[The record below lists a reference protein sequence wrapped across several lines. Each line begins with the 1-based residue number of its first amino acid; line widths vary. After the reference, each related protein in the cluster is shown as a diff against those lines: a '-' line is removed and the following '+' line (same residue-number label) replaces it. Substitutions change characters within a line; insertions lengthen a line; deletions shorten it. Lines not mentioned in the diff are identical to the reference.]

1 MSHPIPSHPLP
12 LCFSAILAGLWIGTI
27 ALAQEPLPLV
37 TGKHITPQGKQINV
51 GSFPA
56 NMLLSPDGRY
66 VVVTNTGYRQ
76 LLSVLSAEDGRIV
89 SQIEVGAQREAGA
102 VRREGLYVGLVF
114 GPSSGGKCLLY
125 ASRGAEE
132 RVAVYT
138 LDAAG
143 KLEDTGKRLESSFGR
158 REPWASNVIAGL
170 ALSRDGSRLYVA
182 DNNTNVYT
190 NLKGSLSILD
200 TATNKRIARLTL
212 PGFPFA
218 VAAIT
223 EGANA
228 DKKIYVTSERDG
240 VVSVVD
246 PNAPRLI
253 RNIKTGA
260 NPMALLLDRKQERL
274 FVANAGSDTVSILN
288 TQRDRVTRTILLR
301 PDDLRGLPGA
311 TPTGLTL
318 SPDESRLY
326 VTLADMNAVAVVTLP
341 EGKLEGYIPVGWYP
355 TSAVVS
361 PDGRRLFVA
370 NAKGVNARNPNDK
383 PVGPGGSLGRY
394 IQNIIEGTV
403 SVIDIPDLTTLSQLT
418 AQTILNN
425 RVAEAK
431 QVHFRNPG
439 IEHVI
444 YIIKENRTYDQVL
457 GDLPQGNG
465 DPSLCFFPREV
476 TPNQHALAERF
487 VLLDNFYCCAEVS
500 ADGWNWST
508 SGMVNEYTAR
518 NTPYTYSGRGRVYDF
533 EGQNNGTPAD
543 ILGLPDVARA
553 PGGYIWDHCLK
564 HGVSFR
570 NYGFFLAFTD
580 ENSKGP
586 DGKPLAVENTPTKK
600 ALAERTN
607 IHFRLYD
614 LSYADSDA
622 WVIHNAPAPDQ
633 RKEYGAFKSP
643 SRFSEW
649 KREFDAFVKNGNLPR
664 LLMVRFPRNHTRGT
678 TPNAPSPRAMVADND
693 YAVGQLV
700 EAVSKSPY
708 WKKTAI
714 FIVEDDAQNGF
725 DHVDAHRSIAF
736 VISPF
741 IKKGTVDSRF
751 YNTDSVLRTME
762 LLLGLPPMSQYD
774 AVATPFAFFSD
785 KPENDEPYTAIL
797 PDRKIIAEINRPTA
811 YRAQDSARFN
821 FEEPDSVP
829 DDELNDILWHSIMGE
844 KTPKPP
850 IRYSLRTTQLEEQH
864 KTPSLPM
871 PSTLRGLWL
880 MPRKD
885 SQNQARAD
893 LPGKMKG
900 APKEVW
906 RFATGGEVRFC
917 RIVRVNGQDAVLA
930 QVGATLQLI
939 RGNGKVVWREA
950 RLGVESVLRVDDF
963 GGDGRQQA
971 LVLTD
976 PRTVA
981 LLDVA
986 TGQKLWSWTSDPD
999 SNFSGYALYPAGRG
1013 LRLIAFPTYSHNGY
1027 CFDFAGNVQNPKL
1040 LWQRNY
1046 ADKYGLGYGPNI
1058 VLKDMDKDG
1067 KLDIV
1072 LSGKIPSVYQAVL
1085 DVDTGDIKYDV
1096 YYDVEGWGRPYGLL
1110 HATDLDGD
1118 GWPDT
1123 VMICCQVEEYIGIA
1137 RNVGGKKLEKIWGKF
1152 IDKDFPT
1159 DFKEL
1164 RPQITSVAD
1173 VQGNGKVELIV
1184 GLWENDSWHTLVI
1197 DPLKDFN
1204 TRRGSLQGYY
1214 FWGCYDLTGDGVPE
1228 IIVSEE
1234 KRRLP
1239 ARISTLL
1246 ALDGKTL
1253 RPVATLPEAA
1263 IFTSSDSPLPGDT
1276 FYMAERHNPVYLKT
1290 PAGFSGILVRR
1301 FDKQQKEIGVFLWA
1315 GKTGAPISVRG
1326 VAGPGFHRAD
1336 VHDHHLL
1343 LSDASGHI
1351 QRFDH
1356 HLKPLGGR
1364 MAVAGRAARPLV
1376 WAVGDRRELIV
1387 DVAGGK
1393 VIGGRPILSQ
1403 PGKLE
1408 GRWVVTGSSPAAHID
1423 STGRS
1428 RLALADLSDRTN
1440 PAVLLY
1446 EGPITP
1452 TQKPLRIPL
1461 PHPVNMRTGLVPYG
1475 WEDYRLLVTL
1485 QTGVHT
1491 MALATYDAA
1500 GRLVW
1505 EDRGL
1510 GAYPRTCAAGDIND
1524 DGQMEVV
1531 ADDHGTLRIYST
1543 SGRVLASYSNWPPA
1557 YTLPIIGPFG
1567 PAGETL
1573 TLRAGGIDSVA
1584 LIDSKAKPIWNVTGA
1599 RWRYF
1604 RSFPAVGDITGS
1616 GRLMLGAFRED
1627 GYFDC
1632 IDSATGKSTW
1642 SLPLSARPNNSSVVA
1657 GDVDGDGKDE
1667 FLVGLPDGT
1676 LVCIGEEE
1684 RQGKIL
1690 WQVKFDSAV
1699 NNPTI
1704 ADVDGDGVAEIIL
1717 STSDGYVRI
1726 LR

>member
-1 MSHPIPSHPLP
+1 MN
-12 LCFSAILAGLWIGTI
+12 AAG
-27 ALAQEPLPLV
+27 QDVVPLV
-37 TGKHITPQGKQINV
+37 TGKQITPQGKQINV

-56 NMLLSPDGRY
+56 HMLLSLDGRY

-76 LLSVLSAEDGRIV
+76 FLSVLSVEDGRIV
-89 SQIEVGAQREAGA
+89 SQIEVGAQREAGTA
-102 VRREGLYVGLVF
+102 RREGLYVGLAF
-114 GPSSGGKCLLY
+114 GPSSDGKTLLY

-132 RVAVYT
+132 KVAIYT
-138 LDAAG
+138 LDSRG
-143 KLEDTGKRLESSFGR
+143 RLEDTGRRLENSFGR
-158 REPWASNVIAGL
+158 KEPWASNVIAGL
-170 ALSRDGSRLYVA
+170 ALSQDGNRLYVA

-190 NLKGSLSILD
+190 DLKGSLSILD
-200 TATNKRIARLTL
+200 TAANKRITRVTL

-223 EGANA
+223 NGPNA
-228 DKKIYVTSERDG
+228 DKKVYVTSERDG

-246 PNAPRLI
+246 PNTPRLI

-274 FVANAGSDTVSILN
+274 FVANAGSDTVSILD
-288 TQRDRVTRTILLR
+288 TRSDRVTHTILLR
-301 PDDLRGLPGA
+301 PDDLRGLPGV
-311 TPTGLTL
+311 TPTGLAL

-326 VTLADMNAVAVVTLP
+326 VTLADMNAVAVVALP

-355 TSAVVS
+355 TSVVAS
-361 PDGRRLFVA
+361 PDGKRLFVA
-370 NAKGVNARNPNDK
+370 NAKGVSTRNPNDK
-383 PVGPGGSLGRY
+383 PVGPDGRLGRY

-403 SVIDIPDLTTLSQLT
+403 SVIDTPDATALSRMT
-418 AQTILNN
+418 AQTIQNN

-431 QVHFRNPG
+431 QVQFRNPG

-518 NTPYTYSGRGRVYDF
+518 NTPYNYSGRGRAYDF
-533 EGQNNGTPAD
+533 EGQNNGTPVD
-543 ILGLPDVARA
+543 LLGLTDVARA
-553 PGGYIWDHCLK
+553 PGGYIWDLCLK

-570 NYGFFLAFTD
+570 NYGFFLAFSD
-580 ENSKGP
+580 ENAKGS
-586 DGKPLAVENTPTKK
+586 DGKPLATENTPTKK
-600 ALAERTN
+600 ALIARTN
-607 IHFRLYD
+607 LNFRLYD

-649 KREFDAFVKNGNLPR
+649 KREFDEFVKNGNLPR
-664 LLMVRFPRNHTRGT
+664 FLMVRLPRNHTRGT

-725 DHVDAHRSIAF
+725 DHVDAHRSTAF

-762 LLLGLPPMSQYD
+762 LLLGLPPMNQYD
-774 AVATPFAFFSD
+774 AVATPFDFFSD
-785 KPENDEPYTAIL
+785 KPENDQPYTAIL
-797 PDRKIIAEINRPTA
+797 PDRKIIAEINQPTA

-829 DDELNDILWHSIMGE
+829 DEELNDILWHAIMGE

-850 IRYSLRTTQLEEQH
+850 IRYSLRTALFE
-864 KTPSLPM
+864 KPFDNPSSLP
-871 PSTLRGLWL
+871 PSTIRGLWL
-880 MPRKD
+880 TPRKD
-885 SQNQARAD
+885 ALNQARAD
-893 LPGKMKG
+893 VRGKTKG
-900 APKEVW
+900 APKEIW
-906 RFATGGEVRFC
+906 RMPTGGEVRFS
-917 RIVRVNGQDAVLA
+917 RIVRVGKRECVLA
-930 QVGATLQLI
+930 QVGATLQLLQD
-939 RGNGKVVWREA
+939 NGQIVWREA
-950 RLGVESVLRVDDF
+950 TLGVESVLHVGDF
-963 GGDGRQQA
+963 GGDGKQQI

-976 PRTVA
+976 PRTVV
-981 LLDVA
+981 LLSVA
-986 TGQKLWSWTSDPD
+986 NGQRLWSWTADPN
-999 SNFSGYALYPAGRG
+999 SNFSGYAIYPAVHG
-1013 LRLIAFPTYSHNGY
+1013 LRLIAFPAYSYHGY
-1027 CFDFAGNVQNPKL
+1027 CFDFSGNVENPKL
-1040 LWQRNY
+1040 LWKENY
-1046 ADKYGLGYGPNI
+1046 VGKYGLGYGPSI
-1058 VLKDMDKDG
+1058 VLKDMDRDG

-1072 LSGKIPSVYQAVL
+1072 LSGKTSSVYQAVL
-1085 DVDTGDIKYDV
+1085 DVDTGNIKFDV
-1096 YYDVEGWGRPYGLL
+1096 YYDVEGWGRPYGLFQ
-1110 HATDLDGD
+1110 ATDLDGD

-1159 DFKEL
+1159 DLKEL
-1164 RPQITSVAD
+1164 RPQITSVVD
-1173 VQGNGKVELIV
+1173 VQGNGKVELVV
-1184 GLWENDSWHTLVI
+1184 GLWENDIWQTLVI
-1197 DPLKDFN
+1197 DPLKGFDA
-1204 TRRGSLQGYY
+1204 RRGSLKDCY
-1214 FWGCYDLTGDGVPE
+1214 FWGCYDLTGDNVPE

-1234 KRRLP
+1234 KRRLLG
-1239 ARISTLL
+1239 RISTLL

-1253 RPVATLPEAA
+1253 RPVATLPQAA
-1263 IFTSSDSPLPGDT
+1263 VFTSSDSELPGDT
-1276 FYMAERHNPVYLKT
+1276 FFMAVRNNPVYLKT
-1290 PAGFSGILVRR
+1290 AGGFGGILVRR
-1301 FDKQQKEIGVFLWA
+1301 FDTRKKESGVFLWA
-1315 GKTGAPISVRG
+1315 GKPGVPITLHK
-1326 VAGPGFHRAD
+1326 VAGAGFSRVD
-1336 VHDHHLL
+1336 VHDNHLL
-1343 LSDASGHI
+1343 LSDAVGNI
-1351 QRFDH
+1351 QRFDRSP
-1356 HLKPLGGR
+1356 KPVGRWITTAGR
-1364 MAVAGRAARPLV
+1364 MARSLV
-1376 WAVGDRRELIV
+1376 WAVGNRRELIV

-1393 VIGGRPILSQ
+1393 TIGGRPVLTH

-1408 GRWVVTGSSPAAHID
+1408 GRWEVAGHSPVAHID
-1423 STGRS
+1423 SAGCT
-1428 RLALADLSDRTN
+1428 RLALVAHTN
-1440 PAVLLY
+1440 CTDPAVLLY
-1446 EGPITP
+1446 KAPMTAA
-1452 TQKPLRIPL
+1452 QKPIRIPL
-1461 PHPVNMRTGLVPYG
+1461 PYPVYIQTGLVPYG
-1475 WEDYRLLVTL
+1475 QHAFRLLVTM
-1485 QTGVHT
+1485 QTGTHT

-1500 GRLVW
+1500 GKLVW
-1505 EDRGL
+1505 EDRNL
-1510 GAYPRTCAAGDIND
+1510 GAHPRTCAAGDVNG
-1524 DGQMEVV
+1524 DGREEVV
-1531 ADDHGTLRIYST
+1531 ADDHGLLRIYSAT
-1543 SGRVLASYSNWPPA
+1543 GQVLASYGNWPPA

-1567 PAGETL
+1567 PRGETRI
-1573 TLRAGGIDSVA
+1573 LRAAGIDSLA
-1584 LIDSKAKPIWNVTGA
+1584 LIDSAAKLLWNATGA

-1604 RSFPAVGDITGS
+1604 RSLPAVGDTTDS
-1616 GRLMLGAFRED
+1616 GRLMLGTFRED

-1632 IDSATGKSTW
+1632 IDTVSGKVVW
-1642 SLPLSARPNNSSVVA
+1642 SLPLHVRPNNSSVVA
-1657 GDVDGDGKDE
+1657 GDINGDGKDE
-1667 FLVGLPDGT
+1667 FLVGLPNGV

-1684 RQGKIL
+1684 GQGKVL
-1690 WQVKFDSAV
+1690 WQVHFGSGV
-1699 NNPTI
+1699 NNPVI
-1704 ADVDGDGVAEIIL
+1704 ADVDGDGMAEIIL